1 MQAVAGD
8 RLHFQSRTVGVAEHT
23 AVILEIRGD
32 HGEPPYLVRHENG
45 HEAVVFPGVDA
56 WVEHHADEK
65 ANGG

>member
-23 AVILEIRGD
+23 ALILEIRGD
-32 HGEPPYLVRHENG
+32 NGEPPYLVRHQNG

-56 WVEHHADEK
+56 WVEHQADVDS
-65 ANGG
+65 NDG